1 MAQQGLQ
8 LMDTLIPNGLSQATT
23 ETPIPLPAQIVAAN
37 ICTENPEAQFLFAQM
52 AHPASM
58 IMQASQHA
66 LDTLPTTVAST
77 ATTLMKSTAEI
88 E

>member
-23 ETPIPLPAQIVAAN
+23 ETPTPLPAQIVAAN

-58 IMQASQHA
+58 IMKALTQGDAS
-66 LDTLPTTVAST
+66 LTTVAST
-77 ATTLMKSTAEI
+77 ATILTKLTVGAK
-88 E
+88 